1 MEWYDSVHT
10 LFREYNF
17 LDFPLNIIDTLCY
30 LPGSSVMIQFRDSTM
45 MEKKTVYAQLSCQDI
60 EYPPGFL
67 EFLNRLKYF
76 ISKITQSKKF
86 SRLYPNK
93 GKMRN

>member
-1 MEWYDSVHT
+1 
-10 LFREYNF
+10 
-17 LDFPLNIIDTLCY
+17 
-30 LPGSSVMIQFRDSTM
+30 MIQFRDSTM